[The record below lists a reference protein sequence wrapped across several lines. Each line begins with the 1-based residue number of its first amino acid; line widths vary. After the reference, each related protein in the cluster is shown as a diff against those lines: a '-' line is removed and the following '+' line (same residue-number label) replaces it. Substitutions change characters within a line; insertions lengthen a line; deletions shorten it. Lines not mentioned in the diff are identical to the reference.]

1 MNSKGK
7 TRKAP
12 SEEEHD
18 IQCTC
23 VEWFRWQW
31 PKYEPLLF
39 AVPNGGG
46 RSKSQGGKLKAEG
59 VRRGVSDLLLLVPN
73 KDYHGLCIEM
83 KRPDKKSKQSEDQI
97 EWQKEVEAQ
106 GYKYIVCRG
115 LEGDFDKQVNEYLK
129 NVQK

>member
-7 TRKAP
+7 PRKAP
-12 SEEEHD
+12 TYEEHE
-18 IQCTC
+18 IQVAC

-31 PKYEPLLF
+31 PKYEALLF

-46 RSKSQGGKLKAEG
+46 RSKAEGGKLKAEG

-83 KRPDKKSKQSEDQI
+83 KKPSKDSRQSAEQK
-97 EWQKEVEAQ
+97 EWQKEVEKQ

-115 LEGDFDKQVNEYLK
+115 LEGDFDSQVNEYLK
-129 NVQK
+129 NVQQ